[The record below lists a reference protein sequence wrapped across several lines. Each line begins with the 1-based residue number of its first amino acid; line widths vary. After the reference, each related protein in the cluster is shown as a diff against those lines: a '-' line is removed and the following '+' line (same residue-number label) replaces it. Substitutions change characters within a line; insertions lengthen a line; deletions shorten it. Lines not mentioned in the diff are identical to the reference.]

1 VEDSLQETSPEPIR
15 IATDVSVQMAFACEN
30 FSTDPMQRVT
40 FHNVIEQL
48 NAPAFPVQTALL
60 YVVFGFQRNVP
71 GFLVQ
76 CRVEIVPP
84 TGEPVGAQVLQDLA
98 FRPDQMV
105 QRAIV
110 GFQGTIWPQPGQ
122 YTVRF
127 TSRGQSIA
135 SFVLPLIQVQA
146 PQPPTQR

>member
-1 VEDSLQETSPEPIR
+1 MQGAAPEPIR
-15 IATDVSVQMAFACEN
+15 IASDVNVQMAFACEN

-40 FHNVIEQL
+40 FHNIIEQL
-48 NAPAFPVQTALL
+48 NAPQFPIQTGLV

-76 CRVEIVPP
+76 CNVEIVPP
-84 TGEPVGAQVLQDLA
+84 TGDPVASQTLQDLA
-98 FRPDQMV
+98 FRPDQMG

-110 GFQGTIWPQPGQ
+110 GFQGTVWPTPGQ

-127 TSRGQSIA
+127 TSRAQTIA
-135 SFVLPLIQVQA
+135 SFVLSLVQVQPPQQA
-146 PQPPTQR
+146 PQPPR